1 MKTWRHVI
9 VVVLVSA
16 FVGAQQPPEEG
27 QVAPGNAQGGEPGR
41 PGGQGQGGFGGFGM
55 DGPSLFG
62 GPNGGPNGTDMMLVF
77 PMFPRM
83 NGENGGGG
91 GNRGANDG
99 NGVEGGNNQFFRPFM
114 MSFRPPNFDGFQPGG
129 GPQLS
134 GGGGPRGPNQPPV
147 GGASEGAA
155 GGTTTPEAAEG
166 GATETEGGKRRRR
179 RHIMGCAECG
189 GGGTYVYS
197 VVPAI
202 GYGGAFGYGAGS
214 AGGTWTHTSEVH
226 STSGQTYNGR

>member
-1 MKTWRHVI
+1 MNSWRSVI
-9 VVVLVSA
+9 EVVVVLG
-16 FVGAQQPPEEG
+16 FVGAQQPPEG
-27 QVAPGNAQGGEPGR
+27 TAPGNAQGGEPGR
-41 PGGQGQGGFGGFGM
+41 PGGQGQGGFGGFGL

-114 MSFRPPNFDGFQPGG
+114 MSFRPPNFEGFRPGG
-129 GPQLS
+129 GPQFP
-134 GGGGPRGPNQPPV
+134 GGPSQPAA
-147 GGASEGAA
+147 GGAAEGTA
-155 GGTTTPEAAEG
+155 GGTTTPGGAEG
-166 GATETEGGKRRRR
+166 GSTETEGGTRRRRR
-179 RHIMGCAECG
+179 RHTMGCAECG

-202 GYGGAFGYGAGS
+202 GYGGGYGYGAGS
-214 AGGTWTHTSEVH
+214 TGGSWTHTSEVH
-226 STSGQTYNGR
+226 STSGQTYNGG